1 MWMWLHADKLLFC
14 GEGCLNMPIYL
25 DEVPEDED
33 NISRPVT
40 LRWVVLLIL
49 ILLAGVALTAWQ
61 WTGDRRGVSFW
72 LTALGLP
79 FIIWGILAV
88 FRHIGYRLELNG
100 EAGWNYECE
109 SLKDA
114 EIVRGQRFAWV
125 LDTFVQTP
133 AGRGTGSL
141 VAAMVQATPLLKTS
155 IPRSGGLP
163 VRHARVTDFDAGPDA
178 VKKAI
183 EKVAMR
189 LKHKL
194 ESLPDTLPCWL
205 MFDCDASLSAE
216 AETELLDLLMLK
228 SGRELRQLSAK
239 GMNALEYWLDN
250 RWDKPSALIVLTLSL
265 RPSSA
270 ENDAEAIT
278 SVVLC
283 NRKSHQFTDA
293 VRLHRPQQ
301 SNPDTLTRDMAHSL
315 RWAKLSPDGIR
326 TIWISG
332 EAVTDRPGLNKS
344 CEDNLLS
351 LSLTDDI
358 KSIDATL
365 GYTGVAS
372 PWIAVALATSVVQ
385 EQGAQLIV
393 AQPDPASEDIWL
405 AAITAEERQKDL
417 IRE

>member
-1 MWMWLHADKLLFC
+1 
-14 GEGCLNMPIYL
+14 MPIYL
-25 DEVPEDED
+25 DEVPEDEN
-33 NISRPVT
+33 NIPRPVT
-40 LRWVVLLIL
+40 LRWVVLLIV
-49 ILLAGVALTAWQ
+49 ILVAGVALTAWQ
-61 WTGDRRGVSFW
+61 WTGERRGVSFW

-79 FIIWGILAV
+79 FILWGLLVV

-109 SLKDA
+109 NLKEE
-114 EIVRGQRFAWV
+114 EIARGQRFAWV
-125 LDTFVQTP
+125 LDTYVQTA
-133 AGRGTGSL
+133 AGRGTGSQ
-141 VAAMVQATPLLKTS
+141 VAAMTLATPLLKTS
-155 IPRSGGLP
+155 IPRGGGFP
-163 VRHARVTDFDAGPDA
+163 VRHARMTDFDADPDA

-183 EKVAMR
+183 EKVAVR
-189 LKHKL
+189 LRNTL
-194 ESLPDTLPCWL
+194 ERLPDTLPCWL
-205 MFDCDASLSAE
+205 MFDCDAGLSAE
-216 AETELLDLLMLK
+216 NETELLDFLTLI

-250 RWDKPSALIVLTLSL
+250 RWDKPSALIVLTLAL
-265 RPSSA
+265 RPSPA

-278 SVVLC
+278 SLVLC
-283 NRKSHQFTDA
+283 NRKSHRFSDA

-315 RWAKLSPDGIR
+315 RWAKLPPDGIR

-344 CEDNLLS
+344 CEDNMLT

-372 PWIAVALATSVVQ
+372 PWIAVALATAVVQ
-385 EQGAQLIV
+385 EEGPQLIA
-393 AQPDPASEDIWL
+393 AQPDPVSDYIWL
-405 AAITAEERQKDL
+405 TAITTEERQKDL

>member
-1 MWMWLHADKLLFC
+1 
-14 GEGCLNMPIYL
+14 MPIYL

-33 NISRPVT
+33 NIPRPVT
-40 LRWVVLLIL
+40 LRWIILLIV
-49 ILLAGVALTAWQ
+49 ILVAGVALTAWQ

-79 FIIWGILAV
+79 FILWGLLVV

-109 SLKDA
+109 NLKDT
-114 EIVRGQRFAWV
+114 EIARGQRFAWV
-125 LDTFVQTP
+125 LDSFVQTP

-155 IPRSGGLP
+155 IPRGGGLP
-163 VRHARVTDFDAGPDA
+163 VRHARMTDFDADPDA
-178 VKKAI
+178 LKKAI
-183 EKVAMR
+183 EKVAVRINNTLER
-189 LKHKL
+189 LP
-194 ESLPDTLPCWL
+194 ETLPCWL
-205 MFDCDASLSAE
+205 MFDAGTEISAE
-216 AETELLDLLMLK
+216 DEADILQRLTLK

-250 RWDKPSALIVLTLSL
+250 RWDKPSALIVLTLTL
-265 RPSSA
+265 RPSPQ

-278 SVVLC
+278 SLVLC
-283 NRKSHQFTDA
+283 NRKSHQFPDA

-315 RWAKLSPDGIR
+315 RWAKLSPDGIKA
-326 TIWISG
+326 IWISG

-344 CEDNLLS
+344 CEDNTLT

-365 GYTGVAS
+365 GYTGASS
-372 PWIAVALATSVVQ
+372 PWIAVALATAVVQ
-385 EQGAQLIV
+385 EQGAQLIA
-393 AQPDPASEDIWL
+393 AQPDPVSDDIWL
-405 AAITAEERQKDL
+405 TAITAEERQKDL

>member
-1 MWMWLHADKLLFC
+1 
-14 GEGCLNMPIYL
+14 MPIYL

-33 NISRPVT
+33 SIPHPVT
-40 LRWVVLLIL
+40 LRWVIFLIV
-49 ILLAGVALTAWQ
+49 ILGAGVALTAWQ
-61 WTGDRRGVSFW
+61 WTGDRRGISFW

-109 SLKDA
+109 SLKDT
-114 EIVRGQRFAWV
+114 EIARGQRFAWV
-125 LDTFVQTP
+125 LDTFIQTP
-133 AGRGTGSL
+133 AGRGTRSL
-141 VAAMVQATPLLKTS
+141 VASMVQATPLLKTCV
-155 IPRSGGLP
+155 PRGGGLP
-163 VRHARVTDFDAGPDA
+163 VRHSRITDFDADPDA
-178 VKKAI
+178 VNNAI
-183 EKVAMR
+183 EKVAIR
-189 LKHKL
+189 LKKTL
-194 ESLPDTLPCWL
+194 ERLPDTLPCWL
-205 MFDCDASLSAE
+205 IFDCDAGLSLE
-216 AETELLDLLMLK
+216 NETELLELLTLK
-228 SGRELRQLSAK
+228 SERELRQLSAK

-250 RWDKPSALIVLTLSL
+250 RWDKPSVLIVLTLTL
-265 RPSSA
+265 RSSPA

-278 SVVLC
+278 LLVLC

-344 CEDNLLS
+344 CEDNALT
-351 LSLTDDI
+351 LSLTDNI

-372 PWIAVALATSVVQ
+372 PWIAVVLATSVVQ
-385 EQGAQLIV
+385 EQGAQLIA

-405 AAITAEERQKDL
+405 TAITAEERQKDL